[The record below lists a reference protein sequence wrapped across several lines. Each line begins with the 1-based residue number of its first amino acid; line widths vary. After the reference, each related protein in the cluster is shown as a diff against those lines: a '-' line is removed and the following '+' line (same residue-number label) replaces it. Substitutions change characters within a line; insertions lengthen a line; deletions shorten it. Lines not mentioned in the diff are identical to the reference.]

1 MLRWLDPSSQLWG
14 AMCPWSGGGVQ
25 AWRGDRGPPAEGRH
39 PTNAQEGG
47 GRPMWDGLAAP
58 VVGAAGS
65 SGHGARDCSCPLHPR
80 ASVPRSPGGEGSL
93 FQVQRVGKGSHGWQ
107 QALEWTGRPTS
118 RSPRRRCLPCRAGGT
133 PARAGTPAPCWGWWP
148 QPGCLWAAPRLLIL
162 TSFHPVSTAK
172 SQGCACACVCVC
184 AHVCMCVP
192 TCRGGLTSVPA
203 PCPTALLGSYEVQGA
218 LSLPFLVTRSLHLL

>member
-1 MLRWLDPSSQLWG
+1 MGWAGCPCGRSSWQLW
-14 AMCPWSGGGVQ
+14 PWGC
-25 AWRGDRGPPAEGRH
+25 
-39 PTNAQEGG
+39 
-47 GRPMWDGLAAP
+47 
-58 VVGAAGS
+58 
-65 SGHGARDCSCPLHPR
+65 DCSCPLHPR